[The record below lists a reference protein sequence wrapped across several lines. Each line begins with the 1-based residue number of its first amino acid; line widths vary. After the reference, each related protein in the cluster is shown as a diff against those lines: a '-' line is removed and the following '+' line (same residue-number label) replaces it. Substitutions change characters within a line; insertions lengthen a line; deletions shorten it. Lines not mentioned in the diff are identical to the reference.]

1 MAGHV
6 VFAYDIAC
14 NRRRRSIHRILQR
27 WRIDGQQSVHEC
39 RLGRG
44 EAEELYLQ
52 LVESICPR
60 TDRLLLVWLRGEGP
74 VRRFGKARR
83 EPIGLLRMFR

>member
-14 NRRRRSIHRILQR
+14 NRRRRGIHRVLRR

-39 RLGRG
+39 RLDRR

-52 LVESICPR
+52 LAESICPR
-60 TDRLLLVWLRGEGP
+60 SDRLLLVWLRGDGP
-74 VRRFGKARR
+74 VRRLGKARVGLGR
-83 EPIGLLRMFR
+83 LLRVFR